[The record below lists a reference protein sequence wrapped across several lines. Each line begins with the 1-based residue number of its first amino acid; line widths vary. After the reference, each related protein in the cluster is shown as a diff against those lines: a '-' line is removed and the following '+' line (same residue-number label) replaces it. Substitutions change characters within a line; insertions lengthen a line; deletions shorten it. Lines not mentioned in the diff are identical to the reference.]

1 MPRPPTTRS
10 CASAR
15 ASPWRSSPT
24 RRTISRSRPA
34 TISGSPRRWR
44 VSCGD
49 RDSLPDRRGSDGRAP
64 SGARASR
71 AGRADRL
78 SDGDGVRPGL
88 TGAGPGGVGGGTPQ
102 GPAAGQAV
110 PVAGR
115 RPGYGGG
122 AGPRVQRVGE
132 RTGARLLAGAAHAG
146 TPRGDWGRGADAR
159 RAATRRG
166 TARSVTEEPNTK
178 RILLVCTGNICRS
191 PLAAAL
197 LERALVERGIEGIAV
212 ASAGTGAWD
221 GAPVSEGAYLVGLER
236 GLDLSGHRA
245 RLLTRELVDGADLIL
260 TMARHHRARV
270 DELGGEGHVF
280 VLGEY
285 AGREGDEAEVS
296 DPFGGD
302 LDVYRD
308 TCVELEALLQTA
320 VERIVKEF
328 ASGSQ
333 R

>member
-1 MPRPPTTRS
+1 M
-10 CASAR
+10 
-15 ASPWRSSPT
+15 
-24 RRTISRSRPA
+24 
-34 TISGSPRRWR
+34 
-44 VSCGD
+44 
-49 RDSLPDRRGSDGRAP
+49 
-64 SGARASR
+64 
-71 AGRADRL
+71 
-78 SDGDGVRPGL
+78 
-88 TGAGPGGVGGGTPQ
+88 
-102 GPAAGQAV
+102 
-110 PVAGR
+110 
-115 RPGYGGG
+115 
-122 AGPRVQRVGE
+122 
-132 RTGARLLAGAAHAG
+132 
-146 TPRGDWGRGADAR
+146 
-159 RAATRRG
+159 
-166 TARSVTEEPNTK
+166 TEEANTK

-197 LERALVERGIEGIAV
+197 LERALTERSIEGLGV

-236 GLDLSGHRA
+236 GLDLSSHRA
-245 RLLTRELVDGADLIL
+245 RLLTRELVEDADLVL

-285 AGREGDEAEVS
+285 AGRDGDEAEVS

-308 TCVELEALLQTA
+308 TYAELEALIQTA